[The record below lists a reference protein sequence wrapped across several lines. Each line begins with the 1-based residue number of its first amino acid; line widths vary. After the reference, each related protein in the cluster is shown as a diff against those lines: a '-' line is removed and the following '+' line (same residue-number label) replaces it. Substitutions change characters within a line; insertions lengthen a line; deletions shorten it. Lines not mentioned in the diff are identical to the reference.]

1 VNLEEELQLLSG
13 DNTGENLHGMIP
25 QASAFNTALLSA
37 SAGWNR
43 IDQVGLSI
51 SQLTT
56 AKEIAPTFI
65 ILHPTDWWKMRLQK
79 DSFGRYILG
88 DPQSMVQPNIFGLSA
103 VATTS
108 IAAGTFLVGSGDP
121 VASEIRDRMEMQVE
135 ISTSHSDFFV
145 KNLLAIRAEKR
156 LCYVCKRPASLIT
169 GTFTQS
175 PA

>member
-1 VNLEEELQLLSG
+1 
-13 DNTGENLHGMIP
+13 MI
-25 QASAFNTALLSA
+25 
-37 SAGWNR
+37 
-43 IDQVGLSI
+43 
-51 SQLTT
+51 
-56 AKEIAPTFI
+56 
-65 ILHPTDWWKMRLQK
+65 
-79 DSFGRYILG
+79 
-88 DPQSMVQPNIFGLSA
+88 QPNIFGLSA

-145 KNLLAIRAEKR
+145 KNLLAVRAEKR
-156 LCYVCKRPASLIT
+156 LALVVKRPASLIT